1 MDGSFTIDN
10 ETVTPK
16 KDDVQT
22 VYVERLEKGNLI
34 DISTSDN
41 QEQLQ
46 YSSKYGKI
54 TKEKVEKC
62 IKEIRRDTVAGP
74 DKMGLKELKHLTST
88 QMMLILNKWW
98 GNKIP
103 DSAKECMTK
112 LLPKTNEE
120 REKLGNWRP
129 TTIGNILMRLY
140 AKI

>member
-1 MDGSFTIDN
+1 MKRLP
-10 ETVTPK
+10 PK
-16 KDDVQT
+16 YDVQT
-22 VYVERLEKGNLI
+22 VYVERLEKGNLT

>member
-1 MDGSFTIDN
+1 MKRLP
-10 ETVTPK
+10 PK
-16 KDDVQT
+16 YDVQT

-54 TKEKVEKC
+54 TKEKVEKR

>member
-16 KDDVQT
+16 IDDVQT

-103 DSAKECMTK
+103 DSAKECMTI

>member
-16 KDDVQT
+16 IDDVQT

-74 DKMGLKELKHLTST
+74 DKMGLKELKHLTSP

>member
-1 MDGSFTIDN
+1 MKRLP
-10 ETVTPK
+10 PK
-16 KDDVQT
+16 YDVQT

>member
-16 KDDVQT
+16 IDDVQT

-46 YSSKYGKI
+46 YSSKYGEI

-103 DSAKECMTK
+103 DSAKECMTT

>member
-10 ETVTPK
+10 EMVTPK
-16 KDDVQT
+16 IDDVQT

>member
-1 MDGSFTIDN
+1 MKRLP
-10 ETVTPK
+10 PK
-16 KDDVQT
+16 YDVQT

-54 TKEKVEKC
+54 TKDKVEKC

>member
-16 KDDVQT
+16 IDDVQT